1 MIRKRQILAVSF
13 ISFLGV
19 ITCSSSADVW
29 VEPTSFDVNTIEG
42 TVLEEFQKGYKLN
55 DRVIRPSKV
64 AVNKLPKEEEDNISE
79 DF

>member
-1 MIRKRQILAVSF
+1 MLDILKTHGVEQLKTTGQAFDPSMHEALQRKTENNKEDNI
-13 ISFLGV
+13 I
-19 ITCSSSADVW
+19 
-29 VEPTSFDVNTIEG
+29 
-42 TVLEEFQKGYKLN
+42 LEEFQKGYKLN